1 MSTILVTGG
10 CGYIGSHTVI
20 ALLEQGHTIHII
32 DNLCNSS
39 ELVLD
44 RIRNI
49 VGEDT
54 YSRVTFHRIDLTD
67 AAAVTRFFDQYRM
80 DAVIHFAGLK
90 AVGESV
96 QDPLL
101 YYRVNLIGTLNL
113 LESMKW
119 HGCKQLVF
127 SSSATVYGDPE
138 RIPVDGSCRT
148 QVTNPYGRTKL
159 MIEEML
165 TDLKKSDETWNICML
180 RYFNP
185 IGAHPSGTMGE
196 NPRGIPNNI
205 MPYLQQVAVG
215 IRPFVT
221 IFGNDYP
228 TIDGTGVRDY
238 LHVQDLAQGHV
249 CALSYI
255 LAGKTGTFNL
265 GTGKGTSVLELIAA
279 LEKAS
284 GKTIAY
290 RIGERRTGDIATVFA
305 DPSKA
310 ISELGWMAKKTI
322 EEMCED
328 AWRWQNMNPNG
339 FQ

>member
-20 ALLEQGHTIHII
+20 ALLEKGHTIHII

-39 ELVLD
+39 DAILP
-44 RIRNI
+44 RICNI
-49 VGEDT
+49 VGKKA
-54 YSRVTFHRIDLTD
+54 YSRLFFHRIDLSH
-67 AAAVTRFFDQYRM
+67 AADVTTIFDRYHM

-101 YYRVNLIGTLNL
+101 YYQVNLIGTLNL

-138 RIPVDGSCRT
+138 RIPVDESCRT

-165 TDLKKSDETWNICML
+165 NDLKASDPTWNICML

-185 IGAHPSGTMGE
+185 IGAHPSGTIGE

-205 MPYLQQVAVG
+205 MPYLQQVAIG
-215 IRPFVT
+215 RRPFVT
-221 IFGNDYP
+221 IFGKDYP
-228 TIDGTGVRDY
+228 TVDGTGVRDY

-249 CALSYI
+249 CALQYI
-255 LAGKTGTFNL
+255 MEGKTGTFNL
-265 GTGKGTSVLELIAA
+265 GTGKGTSVLELIDA

-284 GKTIAY
+284 GKTITCQF
-290 RIGERRTGDIATVFA
+290 GERRTGDIATVFA
-305 DPSKA
+305 DPTRA
-310 ISELGWMAKKTI
+310 RLELGWVATKTI
-322 EEMCED
+322 QEMCED
-328 AWRWQNMNPNG
+328 AWKWQKHNPNG
-339 FQ
+339 LE